1 MTFLRSNAGLGDS
14 NGDLISDSASN
25 VNRDLEARA
34 ESPAVNRQPTKS
46 VRVLVH
52 RDALGRQKQVS
63 TGSPGQHGWYLNPN
77 DAKLAELRKIQ
88 SSTVMESK
96 VPWVIQMAASAY
108 ECDGEGD
115 LHIRMKKYI
124 IACATMPALVSR
136 AHLNPISRPGLS

>member
-1 MTFLRSNAGLGDS
+1 MTFLRSNAGLGRS
-14 NGDLISDSASN
+14 NADLLSDSASN
-25 VNRDLEARA
+25 VNRDLESRA
-34 ESPAVNRQPTKS
+34 ESTGVNRQPTKS
-46 VRVLVH
+46 TGILVH

-63 TGSPGQHGWYLNPN
+63 TSDCPHGWYLNPN
-77 DAKLAELRKIQ
+77 DAKLAELRKVQ

-115 LHIRMKKYI
+115 LHIRMKQYI

-136 AHLNPISRPGLS
+136 AHLSPVT